1 MLPLFEGN
9 RTMVLAVER
18 LLEEEEERSDRKLE
32 KRLEEVILPIMLL
45 MK

>member
-32 KRLEEVILPIMLL
+32 KRLEEVIFPIMLL
-45 MK
+45 MT